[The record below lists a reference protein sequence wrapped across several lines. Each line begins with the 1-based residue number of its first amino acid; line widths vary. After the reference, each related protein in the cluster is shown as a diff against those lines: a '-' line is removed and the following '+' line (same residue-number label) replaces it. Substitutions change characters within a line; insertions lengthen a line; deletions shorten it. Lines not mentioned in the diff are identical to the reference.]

1 MAFLYLRGSV
11 DKRIVVDMAD
21 RKVVVVDKKVAAV
34 DRKAVVADRK
44 AVVADKKVVAVDTQE
59 LVAEQADAQQVA
71 DMLRAAVVEVAD
83 WKTTLQT

>member
-21 RKVVVVDKKVAAV
+21 RKVVVVDRKVVVVDKKVAAV
-34 DRKAVVADRK
+34 DRK

-59 LVAEQADAQQVA
+59 LVAEQVDAQQVA
-71 DMLRAAVVEVAD
+71 DMLKAAVVEVAD